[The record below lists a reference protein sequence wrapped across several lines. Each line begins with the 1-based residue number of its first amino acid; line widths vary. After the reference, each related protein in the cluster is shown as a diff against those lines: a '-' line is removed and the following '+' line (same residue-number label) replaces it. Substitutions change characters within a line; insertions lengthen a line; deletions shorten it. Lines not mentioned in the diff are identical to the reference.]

1 MKLYDLTGR
10 RVIGPHAVVWAG
22 IANVSVLPRD
32 SGERFESDPW
42 ALDPAYL
49 ESDPWALDPAYL
61 PKTHDVEVT
70 PIEIPSKIRIV
81 TALDV
86 TLPADAHILVLPQV
100 AIIAW
105 YLAKLGPSTCPI
117 ITAART
123 GRLYSP
129 GSPGKIMRWA
139 TAHGEA

>member
-32 SGERFESDPW
+32 SGERF
-42 ALDPAYL
+42 

>member
-1 MKLYDLTGR
+1 LKLYDLTGR

-32 SGERFESDPW
+32 SGERF
-42 ALDPAYL
+42 

-117 ITAART
+117 ITAAWT

>member
-49 ESDPWALDPAYL
+49 
-61 PKTHDVEVT
+61 PKTHDVE
-70 PIEIPSKIRIV
+70 
-81 TALDV
+81 A
-86 TLPADAHILVLPQV
+86 V
-100 AIIAW
+100 AW
-105 YLAKLGPSTCPI
+105 
-117 ITAART
+117 AR
-123 GRLYSP
+123 
-129 GSPGKIMRWA
+129 
-139 TAHGEA
+139 

>member
-32 SGERFESDPW
+32 SGERF
-42 ALDPAYL
+42 

-129 GSPGKIMRWA
+129 GRPGKIMRWA